1 MRENNQNI
9 PMRMKSTR
17 VMWKPMKADDIYQLK
32 TVRK

>member
-9 PMRMKSTR
+9 LMRMRSTR
-17 VMWKPMKADDIYQLK
+17 VMGKPMKVDDICQLK